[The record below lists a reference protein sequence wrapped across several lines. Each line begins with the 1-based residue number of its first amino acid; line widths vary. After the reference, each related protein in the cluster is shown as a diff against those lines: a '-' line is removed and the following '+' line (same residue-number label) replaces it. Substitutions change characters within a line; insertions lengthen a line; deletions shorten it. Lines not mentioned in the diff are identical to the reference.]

1 MISRLIPH
9 PVRRLFGVKVNPSA
23 PSYTLIDQPGSLQP
37 LLDAIDRVDEVFLDT
52 EADNMYHYRTRVCL
66 LQIMADRDIFLV
78 DVLAPGLKL
87 DALWPRLAKTHL
99 VMHGC
104 DFDLR
109 LLQSHCGFKASS
121 IFDTM
126 LAAQL
131 LHRPRIGLAARLILA
146 WVHWSTLGA
155 LGRRT
160 HSQMR
165 SRFAP
170 SASASTLRPASC

>member
-23 PSYTLIDQPGSLQP
+23 PSYTLIDQPGTLQP

-52 EADNMYHYRTRVCL
+52 EADNMYHFRTRVCL

-121 IFDTM
+121 IFDTATP
-126 LAAQL
+126 AA
-131 LHRPRIGLAARLILA
+131 P
-146 WVHWSTLGA
+146 T
-155 LGRRT
+155 
-160 HSQMR
+160 
-165 SRFAP
+165 
-170 SASASTLRPASC
+170 PATTTVTSS